1 VQDQIVGSLNR
12 VNDFFIS
19 SWHFYFGLAITIAVN
34 ATAQDNYYPEL
45 EKKALDAVN
54 SGQYDSAVAWGKE
67 LYAAYPDNIVAH
79 IVVGYGM
86 INIGRYKDAG
96 SYIGTSMAIDPTEV
110 YSNLNTGLYYVV
122 DGDLE
127 KAKPFLTQSIRLL
140 PPETKIADVLE
151 EIRQVGVNL
160 KMVSRFEEIARWY
173 EQQYNSV
180 SERFPTLSVAR
191 QAFYDQIP
199 NGPAAVRI
207 AADDFANRFYKMS
220 WPEMALGVY
229 AQAARIL
236 REYGHL
242 SEAVQTAE
250 AGYSLFVK
258 NGYGDNPFQAGVL
271 LQQLIDSYD
280 AVGNNEAMVSYIDEV
295 LALSPS
301 LPVHTS
307 DVNALLA
314 GGNAYD
320 RLGDNDTARKLAGE
334 AWVLAAEKSTYRFGA
349 VSAANSLCAAF
360 NLYRYNTDVSNAIY
374 YGEQALQM
382 AQNYKF
388 EYLLGSVVGNL
399 ALAHWKL
406 GTREAQSRCIY
417 LHGALSA
424 AYEIKKMYAQQ
435 ANILNNLGAI
445 FLFSGMYAEAAE
457 NFEQS
462 IRLAEKD
469 IGSLSE
475 DDKLTFYQSQVS
487 AYQFL
492 TVCYANLKNAEKTFD
507 AMEGSRSRVL
517 TERLAKGN
525 TIPPARLVDL
535 QTMLAPDEAAIM
547 YDLFSAHEVTILVIT
562 KKYAQ
567 ALFHTDETFVA
578 TIKAKY
584 LDRMNKE
591 HRERSGDPNEPVALE
606 RGLVKEDFDKV
617 TQLTRRFFESPGM
630 ADEVLKEYLQGYYKF
645 LILPIANRLSGIKNL
660 LISPDDVL
668 NYIPFEALTMHD
680 GKYLIEKFGIRYLGS
695 TGALKQISERVYNES
710 RNPLLAMGGAVYQPL
725 QVIAPHIQTQ
735 HDLNVLQ
742 VQVRENEAAGK
753 SQLIP
758 YAAMFGTDAMNA
770 LPGTL
775 AEVKSIAGNVP
786 AAVIYTGGDMTE
798 ERIKAMSAS
807 GALSSFRVVHL
818 ATHGFV
824 VQEIPALSGIA
835 MCIPGVERAGQ
846 DGFLNV
852 KEISS
857 LKLNADLT
865 VLSACQTALGKIYS
879 GEGVTGLT
887 QSLLVAGSNAAL
899 VSLWPVNDTSTMLF
913 MSSLYKEASKG
924 KTYSQVVN
932 DLKRRFIKGEFGDQF
947 RHPNFWAPFIYVGK

>member
-1 VQDQIVGSLNR
+1 MKPFHFGVIFLLAA
-12 VNDFFIS
+12 S
-19 SWHFYFGLAITIAVN
+19 S
-34 ATAQDNYYPEL
+34 ATAQDNYYPDL
-45 EKKALDAVN
+45 EKKAVEAVN
-54 SGQYDSAVAWGKE
+54 SGKYDSAVALGKE

-86 INIGRYKDAG
+86 ICLGRYKDGG
-96 SYIGTSMAIDPTEV
+96 SYIGTSMAIDPTEAW
-110 YSNLNTGLYYVV
+110 SNLNTGLYYVA

-127 KAKPFLTQSIRLL
+127 KAKPWLAQSIRLL
-140 PPETKIADVLE
+140 PPETKISDILE
-151 EIRQVGVNL
+151 DIRKVGISL
-160 KMVSRFEEIARWY
+160 KMVARFAEIERWY
-173 EQQYNSV
+173 EQQHNLV
-180 SERFPTLSVAR
+180 SERLPTLSAAR
-191 QAFYDQIP
+191 QAYYDHLA
-199 NGPAAVRI
+199 NGPAAVRSV
-207 AADDFANRFYKMS
+207 ADDFANRFYKMS
-220 WPEMALGVY
+220 WPDMALGVY
-229 AQAARIL
+229 GQAAKVL
-236 REYGHL
+236 RENGYL
-242 SEAVQTAE
+242 SEAVQAAE

-295 LALSPS
+295 LALSPN
-301 LPVHTS
+301 LPVHTA
-307 DVNALLA
+307 DVNALLSGA
-314 GGNAYD
+314 NAYD

-360 NLYRYNTDVSNAIY
+360 NLYRYNTDVNNAIY

-382 AQNYKF
+382 AQAYKF
-388 EYLLGSVVGNL
+388 EHLLGSVVGNL

-406 GTREAQSRCIY
+406 GTREAQARCIY

-424 AYEIKKMYAQQ
+424 AYEIKKMYAAQ
-435 ANILNNLGAI
+435 ANIVNNMGAI

-457 NFEQS
+457 KFEQS

-475 DDKLTFYQSQVS
+475 DDKLTFYQSQVG
-487 AYQFL
+487 AYEFL
-492 TVCYANLKNAEKTFD
+492 TVCYANLKNAEKTFE

-517 TERLAKGN
+517 TERLAKGLEVR
-525 TIPPARLVDL
+525 PAKLADL
-535 QTMLAPDEAAIM
+535 QDMLAPDEAAIM
-547 YDLFSAHEVTILVIT
+547 YDLFSAHEVTILVVT

-567 ALFHTDETFVA
+567 ALFHVDEAFVA

-606 RGLVKEDFDKV
+606 RGLEKADFDKV

-630 ADEVLKEYLQGYYKF
+630 ADDVLKEYLQGYYKF
-645 LILPIANRLSGIKNL
+645 LILPVANRLSGIKNL

-680 GKYLIEKFGIRYLGS
+680 GKYLVEKFGIRYLGS
-695 TGALKQISERVYNES
+695 TGALKRISERVYSES

-725 QVIAPHIQTQ
+725 QVSAPEIRTQ
-735 HDLNVLQ
+735 HDFNVLQ
-742 VQVRENEAAGK
+742 SQVRENEAAGK
-753 SQLIP
+753 SQLVP
-758 YAAMFGTDAMNA
+758 YAALFGTDAMPA
-770 LPGTL
+770 LPGTM
-775 AEVKSIAGNVP
+775 AEVKSISTNVA
-786 AAVIYTGGDMTE
+786 AAVTYTGADMTE
-798 ERIKAMSAS
+798 ERIKAMSAN
-807 GALSSFRVVHL
+807 GTLANFRVVHL

-824 VQEIPALSGIA
+824 VQDIPALSGIA
-835 MCIPGVERAGQ
+835 MCIRGVEGDVQ

-857 LKLNADLT
+857 LKLNADLA

-913 MSSLYKEASKG
+913 MSSLYKEAVKG
-924 KTYSQVVN
+924 KSYAQVVN
-932 DLKRRFIKGEFGDQF
+932 ELKRKFIKGEFGDQF
-947 RHPNFWAPFIYVGK
+947 KHPNFWAPFIYVGK